1 MPVKVFQVDQ
11 SARLMP
17 YAYEQEAIRAAGG
30 DFIIDNCAS
39 EAEVV
44 ERAQGPRSSSS
55 PGRGT
60 SHRRR
65 WTPCHGAA

>member
-30 DFIIDNCAS
+30 EFIIDSCAS
-39 EAEVV
+39 EADVV
-44 ERAQGPRSSSS
+44 ERAQDAEILFVSWSRSV
-55 PGRGT
+55 
-60 SHRRR
+60 
-65 WTPCHGAA
+65 TPAVMVSTL